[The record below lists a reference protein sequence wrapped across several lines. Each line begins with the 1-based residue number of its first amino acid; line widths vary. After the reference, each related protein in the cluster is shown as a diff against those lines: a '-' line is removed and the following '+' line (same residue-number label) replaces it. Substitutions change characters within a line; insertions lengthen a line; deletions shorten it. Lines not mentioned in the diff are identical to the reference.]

1 MSRIKKAGQ
10 CFPERFSEAWLSC
23 LLVMVQGD
31 VLALTL
37 RHSIVAAKTGL
48 LSALGAAFCVLLLG
62 NPTQAQKI
70 VAIGAFTAI
79 ADYIVHPTHFGPH
92 WAEAVVTGVAAAA
105 IALIVDRLRARSC
118 S

>member
-48 LSALGAAFCVLLLG
+48 LSALGSAFCVLLLG
-62 NPTQAQKI
+62 NLTQAQKI

-79 ADYIVHPTHFGPH
+79 ADYILHIYRPTLG
-92 WAEAVVTGVAAAA
+92 
-105 IALIVDRLRARSC
+105 
-118 S
+118 